1 MVDDAVRRLILQNVD
16 AGTIRKQ
23 AATAGLRSLLLDGVR
38 NVLEGRT
45 TPEEVLRV
53 AKDEEV
59 VVA

>member
-1 MVDDAVRRLILQNVD
+1 MD

-23 AATAGLRSLLLDGVR
+23 AANNGMRSLLVDGVR

-59 VVA
+59 VTA